1 MAHSGHLRK
10 QKWRTKSLLFAA
22 RHSRYSPSDCGV
34 LTRPHPASSSS
45 PDDNSGAGFIICSS
59 LPFLSSARFLEPF
72 MVFKSIP
79 LSQRRTQ
86 FSSET
91 SCLREIIREIIRET
105 NSRAFRKNCR
115 TNRPNE
121 VPRTVRQA
129 QMMPKLAS
137 ISVQTPRVMKL
148 YVISCWFSK
157 ELDTAVVRR
166 ILVIVT
172 LRVVSC
178 NPRGLY
184 GKR

>member
-91 SCLREIIREIIRET
+91 SCLRKI
-105 NSRAFRKNCR
+105 SPRAFRKSRR
-115 TNRPNE
+115 TNRAMG

-129 QMMPKLAS
+129 QTMPKLAS

-148 YVISCWFSK
+148 YVISCLFSK

-166 ILVIVT
+166 ILAIVT
-172 LRVVSC
+172 LRDVSC
-178 NPRGLY
+178 NPTY
-184 GKR
+184 